1 MDTVELNR
9 YTVVN
14 AAGEFLEDDNL
25 LLLPGW
31 TRDLK
36 QMWLTASQLEAQKVA
51 HQAGGKACAVTLTP
65 LAHTPAAASRR
76 GIPVT
81 VQKQIVTLRE
91 QGLSYRKIASLLNI
105 SKSTVGNI
113 LNR

>member
-1 MDTVELNR
+1 MAAIELNR

-14 AAGEFLEDDNL
+14 AAGEFMESDNL
-25 LLLPGW
+25 LLLPSW
-31 TRDLK
+31 TRDIHA
-36 QMWLTASQLEAQKVA
+36 MWVTASELEAQKVA
-51 HQAGGKACAVTLTP
+51 HQAGGQACAISLTP
-65 LAHTPAAASRR
+65 LVLDPSATKHR
-76 GIPVT
+76 GIPVA
-81 VQKQIVTLRE
+81 VQKQIVTLRD